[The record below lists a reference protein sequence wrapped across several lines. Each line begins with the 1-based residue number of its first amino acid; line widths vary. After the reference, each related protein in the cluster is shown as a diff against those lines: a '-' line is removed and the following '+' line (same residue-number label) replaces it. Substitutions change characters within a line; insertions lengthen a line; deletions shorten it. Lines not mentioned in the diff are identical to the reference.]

1 MPKPG
6 REQEVSEK
14 ERRFSK
20 SHPYNFTRNFNTPRR
35 DNSNRYRERSQTI
48 YQADTVNQNER
59 QRTFSNVS
67 NVSSQSRGSYSGR
80 GNNRGRSHG
89 RAPGQ
94 RKGLHPETK
103 AAEKNNPTTDK
114 LKPAASLLF
123 LGDLESFDI
132 ANSKIF
138 EFYNKEMKKSKHW
151 EFGESIVGQPIEFK
165 DNDDEKEAC
174 DNLKDLGKERNV
186 ILAVIFSNTEW
197 TSARFKKVYE
207 AAESSK
213 AKNIA
218 VVVPPLTKSREE
230 YEAQELTNAA
240 SNRADIAKLAFANN
254 SSLIDPTPVHLFH
267 KFDKDTKFT
276 WAMRVWKV
284 LEEIMPLPSKTKNL
298 SITKGKMFGF
308 TKKADAE

>member
-1 MPKPG
+1 M
-6 REQEVSEK
+6 
-14 ERRFSK
+14 
-20 SHPYNFTRNFNTPRR
+20 
-35 DNSNRYRERSQTI
+35 
-48 YQADTVNQNER
+48 
-59 QRTFSNVS
+59 SNVS
-67 NVSSQSRGSYSGR
+67 NQSRGSYRGR
-80 GNNRGRSHG
+80 GNNFRGRSH
-89 RAPGQ
+89 GQ
-94 RKGLHPETK
+94 RKGLHNPETK
-103 AAEKNNPTTDK
+103 ANDKNEPTSDK

-123 LGDLESFDI
+123 LGDLDNFDI

-151 EFGESIVGQPIEFK
+151 EFGESIVGQPIDFK
-165 DNDDEKEAC
+165 DDDDEEEAC
-174 DNLKDLGKERNV
+174 DNLKELGKERNV
-186 ILAVIFSNTEW
+186 ILAVIFSNNEW

-207 AAESSK
+207 AAQSSK

-218 VVVPPLTKSREE
+218 VVVPPLTKSKHE

-240 SNRADIAKLAFANN
+240 SIRADIAKLAFANN
-254 SSLIDPTPVHLFH
+254 ASLIDPTPVHLFH